1 MKKIAFPRRR
11 RHGTIRTRLIVSFS
25 VPVLAVMLLV
35 MIGVYRI
42 LLSGS
47 EAQVLSFAR
56 SSCDQ
61 SYELVSSYIEMML
74 YASDSIYYN
83 GDLQR
88 ILSRRDYA
96 EEMPIDERYREFLVL
111 DDVFSTAENV
121 DVIYR
126 TGIYLRGDIPYTNNN
141 THIMSLETLFERS
154 DYMRYVYTVRRG
166 RYYFSPPVD
175 IYTSGSEVPVRAVTL
190 LRPVRTTD
198 GSSRQ
203 ICIEQISVEAETFET
218 ALSYAQT
225 TEGSFVY
232 LVDEYRQLI
241 ASTDDTLYWNLKR
254 GDLLPAS
261 EEDASWSRMEIDGR
275 SYYVLRSRV
284 PEARWLL
291 TVMIPVEDVS
301 AESRYVSIVLIV
313 LAVLVLSAVVFVAI
327 MLSNSYARRLKN
339 LNALIQRVRSGELKI
354 SRYSEPNG
362 DEISELFNS
371 FSDMTA
377 ELQNLMRAQY
387 RSGKAVKSAEL
398 RALQAQINPHFLYNT
413 LDLINWEAFEHD
425 APEISEIAQNLAKFY
440 RLSLNKGRQILTIR
454 EELEHV
460 RAYVSIEN
468 RHFDDAICLQIDVPE
483 ALQPLACLNIIL
495 QPFVENAILH
505 GFAENPARGVCN
517 IRIEAWREGDDVVF
531 LVQDDGPGMTEAQ
544 IESIFREN
552 TVRQSSGYGVKNI
565 QSRIRLSFGENYGVT
580 YRNTKEAGTAVYIRI
595 PALTPEEA
603 EKRLSNP

>member
-1 MKKIAFPRRR
+1 MTRKRRGLSMTSILVLALV
-11 RHGTIRTRLIVSFS
+11 GTITAIVLGAMAVFLQTYQRSLIRS
-25 VPVLAVMLLV
+25 VQTSARQSV
-35 MIGVYRI
+35 
-42 LLSGS
+42 
-47 EAQVLSFAR
+47 AQVGKTV
-56 SSCDQ
+56 
-61 SYELVSSYIEMML
+61 E
-74 YASDSIYYN
+74 
-83 GDLQR
+83 
-88 ILSRRDYA
+88 DY
-96 EEMPIDERYREFLVL
+96 L
-111 DDVFSTAENV
+111 DDVNSLMELLERKLEDPRQDRDDFFAAFLQIRPDVVAVTTYDAAGGLVDCRSRGAKRTEIYQNLSFDPDKMDDYAGGYVSTPHVASIFQGYYPWVVTLVAPLDAPGREEWIALDISFSSISAYLNDVGIGQHGYCFLMDQSGNIIYHPQQQLIYSDLKRENTSLIAGLP
-121 DVIYR
+121 DGSNESGSMIY
-126 TGIYLRGDIPYTNNN
+126 TLT
-141 THIMSLETLFERS
+141 SLENSHWRVVGVSFVEELITESVQEVSRILAASGIGILLAAVIISFVLFRTLSRPMHGLTAAMRQFEQ
-154 DYMRYVYTVRRG
+154 DADNFTY
-166 RYYFSPPVD
+166 
-175 IYTSGSEVPVRAVTL
+175 VPVGGARE
-190 LRPVRTTD
+190 VR
-198 GSSRQ
+198 
-203 ICIEQISVEAETFET
+203 
-218 ALSYAQT
+218 
-225 TEGSFVY
+225 
-232 LVDEYRQLI
+232 
-241 ASTDDTLYWNLKR
+241 
-254 GDLLPAS
+254 
-261 EEDASWSRMEIDGR
+261 
-275 SYYVLRSRV
+275 
-284 PEARWLL
+284 
-291 TVMIPVEDVS
+291 
-301 AESRYVSIVLIV
+301 
-313 LAVLVLSAVVFVAI
+313 VLSDSFGQMVVQ
-327 MLSNSYARRLKN
+327 
-339 LNALIQRVRSGELKI
+339 IQRLMEQVR
-354 SRYSEPNG
+354 
-362 DEISELFNS
+362 
-371 FSDMTA
+371 A
-377 ELQNLMRAQY
+377 EEVNLR
-387 RSGKAVKSAEL
+387 KTEL